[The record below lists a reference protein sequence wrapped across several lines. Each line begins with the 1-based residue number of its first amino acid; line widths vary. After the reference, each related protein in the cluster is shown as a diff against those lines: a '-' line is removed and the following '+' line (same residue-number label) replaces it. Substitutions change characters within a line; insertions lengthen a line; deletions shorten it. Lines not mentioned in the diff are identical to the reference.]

1 MKAMR
6 VDGPA
11 AAVQRA
17 AMIFA
22 VSLLAGCGAGTVPA
36 ATVTSSH
43 TAHASTATSGASDA
57 RGGVRGYTATGS
69 SMLPTISA
77 GETVVVDPD
86 AYAKAAPKVGD
97 IVVFYPPAD
106 AATQPPACGARHL
119 ARQVC
124 PAPGSQKSSELLIRR
139 IVAGPGDT
147 IKIIDGHVIR
157 NDAPES
163 GERIKPC
170 RAADECDFPA
180 AVRVPADD
188 YFMLGDNRGSSDDS
202 RFWGPVP
209 QAWIVGKVVGIVGP
223 VAQSDTPQG

>member
-1 MKAMR
+1 MR